1 MQTAASILSPCGKKV
16 NTVSAATAVLAVLPV
31 SFSGQAVTHLPLIE
45 LKLAA
50 ARADIIFREGAVS

>member
-1 MQTAASILSPCGKKV
+1 M
-16 NTVSAATAVLAVLPV
+16 SAATAVLAVLPV